1 MTMEPNDHSASETA
15 RIQATLIGIPT
26 DVGASRLGAAMGPDA
41 LRVAQLAPAL
51 ERLGVAVHDLGNL
64 AGPPNPRNERDTE
77 GMRNLAEC
85 LDWTQLAHDAVLQ
98 VLQQDRLPIMMGG
111 DHMLAAGSISAVARH
126 CRATGR
132 RLRVLWLDAHSDCN
146 TPQSSPTGN
155 MHGMPVASLCGLG
168 PAALAALSG
177 ATPALPASAFCQ
189 IGLRSVDESEKRMID
204 ELGLEVYDMRAI
216 DELGMREVMR
226 RALTGLSGPGSSDVH
241 LHLSFDVDFL
251 DPDIAPGTG
260 TPVRGGPNY
269 REAQLCMEMIADTGR
284 LASLDIVELNPA
296 LDVRN
301 QTAELVVD
309 LVQSLFGQS
318 TLMRPV
324 AGAVQC

>member
-1 MTMEPNDHSASETA
+1 MKNMPSPIPESHTM
-15 RIQATLIGIPT
+15 QATLIGIPT

-51 ERLGVAVHDLGNL
+51 EQLGVAVNDLGNL
-64 AGPPNPRNERDTE
+64 AGPANPRGGRDAQ
-77 GMRNLAEC
+77 GLRNLAEC
-85 LDWTQLAHDAVLQ
+85 LRWNQIAHDAVLQ
-98 VLQQDRLPIMMGG
+98 VLQQSRLPIMLGG
-111 DHMLAAGSISAVARH
+111 DHTLATGSISAIARH
-126 CRATGR
+126 CRATGK

-146 TPQSSPTGN
+146 TPESSPSGN
-155 MHGMPVASLCGLG
+155 LHGMPVSSLCGLG
-168 PAALAALSG
+168 PAELASLSG
-177 ATPALPASAFCQ
+177 TTPALPASAFCQ
-189 IGLRSVDESEKRMID
+189 IGLRSVDASEKLMIR

-226 RALTGLSGPGSSDVH
+226 RALDGLLGTEGEDTH

-260 TPVRGGPNY
+260 TPVRGGPTY

-296 LDVRN
+296 LDLRN

-318 TLMRPV
+318 VLMRSS
-324 AGAVQC
+324 

>member
-1 MTMEPNDHSASETA
+1 MEHMPSPISESHA
-15 RIQATLIGIPT
+15 MQATLIGIPT

-51 ERLGVAVHDLGNL
+51 QQLGVAVNDLGNL
-64 AGPPNPRNERDTE
+64 AGPVNPRGGRDAQ
-77 GMRNLAEC
+77 GLRNLAEC
-85 LDWTQLAHDAVLQ
+85 LHWNQIAHDAVLQ
-98 VLQQDRLPIMMGG
+98 VLQQSRLPIMLGG
-111 DHMLAAGSISAVARH
+111 DHTLATGSISAIARH
-126 CRATGR
+126 CSATGK

-146 TPQSSPTGN
+146 TPESSPSGN
-155 MHGMPVASLCGLG
+155 LHGMPVSSLCGLG
-168 PAALAALSG
+168 PAELASLSG
-177 ATPALPASAFCQ
+177 TTPALPASAFCQ
-189 IGLRSVDESEKRMID
+189 IGLRSVDASEKLMIRA
-204 ELGLEVYDMRAI
+204 LGLEVYDMRAI

-226 RALTGLSGPGSSDVH
+226 RALDGLLGTEGEDTH

-260 TPVRGGPNY
+260 TPVRGGPTY

-296 LDVRN
+296 LDLRN

-318 TLMRPV
+318 TLMRRDASP
-324 AGAVQC
+324 AT

>member
-1 MTMEPNDHSASETA
+1 MTMEH
-15 RIQATLIGIPT
+15 RTLPLAQQHAVTLLGLPT
-26 DVGASRLGAAMGPDA
+26 DIGASRLGAAMGPDA
-41 LRVAQLAPAL
+41 LRVAQLGPAL
-51 ERLGVAVHDLGNL
+51 ERLGVAVQDLGNL
-64 AGPPNPRNERDTE
+64 GGPANPRGERDAQ
-77 GMRNLAEC
+77 GMRNLPQGLHWC
-85 LDWTQLAHDAVLQ
+85 QIAHDAVWQ
-98 VLQQDRLPIMMGG
+98 VLQNQRLPIMLGG
-111 DHMLAAGSISAVARH
+111 DHTLALGSISAVARH
-126 CRATGR
+126 CRSTGK

-155 MHGMPVASLCGLG
+155 LHGMPVASLCGLG
-168 PAALAALSG
+168 PAELASLSG
-177 ATPALPASAFCQ
+177 AAPAVPASAFCQ
-189 IGLRSVDESEKRMID
+189 IGLRSVDASEKHMIR

-226 RALTGLSGPGSSDVH
+226 RALTGLDDTH

-251 DPDIAPGTG
+251 DPTIAPGTG

-296 LDVRN
+296 LDVHN
-301 QTAELVVD
+301 QTAELVVE

-318 TLMRPV
+318 TLMHPV
-324 AGAVQC
+324 VQEMR

>member
-1 MTMEPNDHSASETA
+1 MKHKPLPISESHA
-15 RIQATLIGIPT
+15 MQATLIGMPT

-51 ERLGVAVHDLGNL
+51 ERLGVAVNDMGNL
-64 AGPPNPRNERDTE
+64 AGPANPRGGRDAQ
-77 GMRNLAEC
+77 GLRNLAEC
-85 LDWTQLAHDAVLQ
+85 LRWNQIAHDAVLQ
-98 VLQQDRLPIMMGG
+98 VLQQSRMPIMLGG
-111 DHMLAAGSISAVARH
+111 DHTLATGTISAIARH
-126 CRATGR
+126 CRATGK

-146 TPQSSPTGN
+146 TPESSPSGN
-155 MHGMPVASLCGLG
+155 LHGMPVSSLCGLG
-168 PAALAALSG
+168 PAELASLSG
-177 ATPALPASAFCQ
+177 TTPALPASAFCQ
-189 IGLRSVDESEKRMID
+189 IGLRSVDTSEKLMIR

-226 RALTGLSGPGSSDVH
+226 RALDGLLGTEGEDTH

-260 TPVRGGPNY
+260 TPVRGGPTY

-296 LDVRN
+296 LDLRN

-318 TLMRPV
+318 VLIRSP
-324 AGAVQC
+324 